1 LLADGQP
8 AWVVVGA
15 EDYAVHREGCLFL
28 AGLRDAG
35 RAYNTERTYASRVAL
50 YLSYCA
56 FTRISWSAPTVWQ
69 LARFLHWLVDEPVPW
84 RAGSWPSSAPFPEHG
99 ERDHDGGL

>member
-1 LLADGQP
+1 VVVISGTSVTSYRAERAVLANGQV

-15 EDYAVHREGCLFL
+15 EDYAMHREGCLFL

-56 FTRISWSAPTVWQ
+56 FTRISWSAPTV
-69 LARFLHWLVDEPVPW
+69 
-84 RAGSWPSSAPFPEHG
+84 
-99 ERDHDGGL
+99 